1 MKRSHSSPR
10 GCPRGWWVPLAL
22 VGVVFAFGA
31 PTTSAQDKKAI
42 LAADAERDRVFR
54 QRLEQINNDT
64 SLTPAQRTAEY
75 DRTYAEWLKGKQQTA
90 GLVQHMDRVASDMK
104 NAEANR
110 PPGFWDKV
118 GDKAID
124 LIADLLK
131 EAIKNWMNNPTK
143 ENLRR
148 IEDLERERDRL
159 LNDRSNPNPGGGDNG
174 VGRPIYDSNGNIVG
188 WDRDG
193 DGRPDVTDTT
203 GDGRPDSYTGGS
215 FDGGYA
221 DPYEY
226 MGGGGAGGTGSV
238 PDPLAATPTT
248 PADPNNLGGGGGGM
262 GGGGGNFGGGFGNM
276 GGGGPG
282 GTGPNGEELA
292 AAENGDGTPTG
303 GRERGAGSDSDE
315 IDPVT
320 GRRKGAVD
328 ERDLTM
334 VSGRIMILP
343 KADPKAALNAAGN
356 RMPSGPV
363 EDDWNDM
370 EDNGDRAD
378 DWGDDWG
385 DGWDEAPR
393 NAAPPG
399 RATQPGSVAGTSEAT
414 KVVDQLIR
422 VETVIAEWR
431 KQAKAE
437 LEGKSDPYGF
447 DDTRGY
453 RAGGTTKSSHDPLA
467 ELRGRD
473 GKLDLSRCEIWVVER
488 DTWQDGKEPKR
499 FQVNVTPEAVD
510 QFDPTHG
517 GYVVVRGV
525 ISELTV
531 DQRVIQEIK
540 GNVQKLEV
548 VQVVLCQ
555 EKPPEGNLS
564 GSGEPLPPLD
574 DRGGGDGDGW

>member
-1 MKRSHSSPR
+1 M
-10 GCPRGWWVPLAL
+10 VI
-22 VGVVFAFGA
+22 AFGT
-31 PTTSAQDKKAI
+31 PTSSAQDKKAI

-54 QRLEQINNDT
+54 QRLEQINNDPN
-64 SLTPAQRTAEY
+64 LTPAQRTAEY

-90 GLVQHMDRVASDMK
+90 GMVQHMDRVAADIK
-104 NAEANR
+104 TAEANR

-131 EAIKNWMNNPTK
+131 DAIKNWMNNPNA

-148 IEDLERERDRL
+148 LEDLERERDRL
-159 LNDRSNPNPGGGDNG
+159 LNDRNNPNPGGSDNG
-174 VGRPIYDSNGNIVG
+174 VGRPIYDANGNIIG

-193 DGRPDVTDTT
+193 DGRPDVRDTT

-221 DPYEY
+221 DPYEWA
-226 MGGGGAGGTGSV
+226 GGGGAGGATGSLT
-238 PDPLAATPTT
+238 DPLANPTT
-248 PADPNNLGGGGGGM
+248 PNEAGPSVAGGGGLGGM
-262 GGGGGNFGGGFGNM
+262 GGGFGAGAGNWG
-276 GGGGPG
+276 
-282 GTGPNGEELA
+282 GPNGAGGPNGGDDLA
-292 AAENGDGTPTG
+292 AADNPDGTPTG
-303 GRERGAGSDSDE
+303 RERGERSDSDE

-320 GRRKGAVD
+320 GRRKGSGSVD
-328 ERDLTM
+328 ERDLVM
-334 VSGRIMILP
+334 VSGRIMVLP
-343 KADPKAALNAAGN
+343 KAQKAGLNAAGN

-399 RATQPGSVAGTSEAT
+399 GAPVAPGSVAGTSEAT

-431 KQAKAE
+431 KRAKDE
-437 LEGKSDPYGF
+437 LEGKTDPYGF

-453 RAGGTTKSSHDPLA
+453 RAGGTTGASRDPLA

-488 DTWQDGKEPKR
+488 DTWQEGKEPKR

-517 GYVVVRGV
+517 GYVVVRGI
-525 ISELTV
+525 ISELSV
-531 DQRVIQEIK
+531 DTRVIQEIK

-574 DRGGGDGDGW
+574 DKDTGW